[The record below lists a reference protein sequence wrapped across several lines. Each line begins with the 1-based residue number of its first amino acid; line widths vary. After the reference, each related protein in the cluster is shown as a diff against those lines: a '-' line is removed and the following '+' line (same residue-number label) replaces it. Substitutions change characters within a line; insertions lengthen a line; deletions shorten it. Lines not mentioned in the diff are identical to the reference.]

1 MAVNN
6 IDKKIRYKDKET
18 FSSLK
23 KYFADEIKTLSA
35 KKAEQ
40 LELPLGDNII
50 PFPYK
55 PGSPILEWWYK
66 SKGKIKNKQI
76 VSIDDLAP
84 YLSNFFSQKQL
95 SSMTEEEM
103 QIRLQQLL
111 EQGLI

>member
-6 IDKKIRYKDKET
+6 IDKRI
-18 FSSLK
+18 
-23 KYFADEIKTLSA
+23 KYGVRNELADEIKTLSA
-35 KKAEQ
+35 KRAEQ

-55 PGSPILEWWYK
+55 PNSPILEWWQK